1 MLYLLVWIKCLLAL
15 TLSHQSGGQRWRPTK
30 TKIVMVCIIQAEGGF
45 DREIQLK
52 LSFFTINWTYLSL
65 CSDILSC
72 YADLIVTALGENGAS
87 PATGGQVSGE
97 IEDWHH
103 TE

>member
-1 MLYLLVWIKCLLAL
+1 
-15 TLSHQSGGQRWRPTK
+15 
-30 TKIVMVCIIQAEGGF
+30 MVCIIQAEGGF
-45 DREIQLK
+45 DREIRLK
-52 LSFFTINWTYLSL
+52 LSFFTINCTYLSL

-72 YADLIVTALGENGAS
+72 HADLIVTALGENGAS
-87 PATGGQVSGE
+87 SAIGGQVPGE